1 MSNPLVLA
9 VTQADLEAGVVP
21 GWLKLTITVLV
32 FVLPFVVG
40 NLLAR
45 ALKVR
50 EWGFKMSVILLA
62 TTVAAMPFLYQL
74 IAGTYAETNY
84 EQELAEWNANKEQF
98 DISTDTIAELQKRR
112 ENLRV
117 ITSKADR
124 ASQSPEDESPDN
136 ESPEPPAESDTPTDT
151 EPPAETDTPAEPDAP
166 AESDT
171 PAEPE
176 TPTENED

>member
-1 MSNPLVLA
+1 MSNPLTFA

-32 FVLPFVVG
+32 FVLPFIVG

-45 ALKVR
+45 GLKVR

-74 IAGTYAETNY
+74 IAGSYADTNY
-84 EQELAEWNANKEQF
+84 EAKLAEWEANQERF
-98 DISTDTIAELQKRR
+98 DISEETVAELEKRR

-117 ITSKADR
+117 MTSEADR
-124 ASQSPEDESPDN
+124 SGEPLEETSPEG
-136 ESPEPPAESDTPTDT
+136 
-151 EPPAETDTPAEPDAP
+151 AP

-171 PAEPE
+171 PSG
-176 TPTENED
+176 TEG